1 MNELLQRP
9 VSPPVATKALLRSWT
24 FWQWLL
30 SVASVSCVLGW
41 LLLMP
46 ESHGKSDVVET
57 VAGLSVEAIGSN
69 EIAVD
74 MQAPIGKKLE
84 LLEVVSETVT
94 EPLLEVTGSILA
106 SRRPGRNGEPDY
118 WQFRSTEL
126 LTTYTEYE
134 KAVADL
140 DFATAQL
147 GRIKELAATK
157 EQAQQREIERSEKL
171 VKSGTEAARD
181 LSVQRASLLETHI
194 SNQKDIYE
202 AETAIKTA
210 RRNLTSFSIQLLQ
223 AGLDPELLRT
233 ATSEM
238 DVVGAEVP
246 EGKIGIVSTGQSC
259 TARFFGFPNSAFSGK
274 VIALSPVL
282 SSENRTLRVIFV
294 LHDPHDELR
303 PGMFAEIGIGI
314 DPRLV
319 IRVPATSVIHIGRQ
333 DYVFL
338 VNDQSP
344 QNPKLQ
350 ANVAEGRARTSLK
363 GQAVEVSESFVGSV
377 EIVKGLQAGDRIVS
391 GSVILLKPALVTALL
406 DSVPS
411 VRAPRQ
417 QGSIR

>member
-1 MNELLQRP
+1 MNEIPQQP
-9 VSPPVATKALLRSWT
+9 MSPPIATKTILRNWT
-24 FWQWLL
+24 FWQWLF
-30 SVASVSCVLGW
+30 SVAFVSLVLGR

-57 VAGLSVEAIGSN
+57 VAPASVEAIGSN

-74 MQAPIGKKLE
+74 MQAPIGKKLQIVKVE
-84 LLEVVSETVT
+84 SETVT
-94 EPLLEVTGSILA
+94 EPLVEVTGSILA
-106 SRRPGRNGEPDY
+106 SRRPGKNGEPDY

-126 LTTYTEYE
+126 LATYTEYE

-147 GRIKELAATK
+147 SRIKELAATK

-181 LSVQRASLLETHI
+181 LSVQKASLLETHI

-210 RRNLTSFSIQLLQ
+210 RRNLTSFSIQLLH
-223 AGLDPELLRT
+223 AGIDPQLLLT

-246 EGKIGIVSTGQSC
+246 EGKIGIVATGQSC
-259 TARFFGFPNSAFSGK
+259 TARFFGFPNSTFSGK

-282 SSENRTLRVIFV
+282 SSEHRTLRVIFV

-303 PGMFAEIGIGI
+303 PGMFAEIGIGV
-314 DPRLV
+314 DPRPV

-333 DYVFL
+333 DYVL
-338 VNDQSP
+338 AVNDQSEP
-344 QNPKLQ
+344 DQTTQ
-350 ANVAEGRARTSLK
+350 AEVADGRARISLK
-363 GQAVEVSESFVGSV
+363 GCPVEVSETFVGSV
-377 EIVKGLQAGDRIVS
+377 EIVKGLKAGDRIVS

-406 DSVPS
+406 DSAHFE
-411 VRAPRQ
+411 RASGQ